1 MKKQHPVVAAI
12 MAFILAVILS
22 ATAMA
27 VSIPSPGKSYYV
39 YDGANILSDDTENY
53 IIARN
58 EKLYRKAAG
67 SQIVVVTVN
76 TTDDVEIRE
85 FADTLFTQWEIGNAE
100 KMNGLLLLLA
110 VDDDNYWVTQGG
122 GIQASLSSTK
132 IKNLLDNYL
141 EPYFVTGDYDRGVA
155 TVFSKF
161 VSSYEAMYSV
171 DLDATEAETG
181 DPDELEAK
189 AGNDVSAKIVTTVLI
204 VLILVV
210 FVAAV
215 IFVNRRL
222 KEQAKEKERRERAA
236 REQRKRRKAPA
247 LGTTYNPRGNSA
259 PNRSGPAP
267 RQGGPRRTGGG
278 NRPTGRR

>member
-1 MKKQHPVVAAI
+1 MKKQHPVVAAVT
-12 MAFILAVILS
+12 AFILAVILS

-27 VSIPSPGKSYYV
+27 VSIPSPSKSFYV
-39 YDGANILSDDTENY
+39 YDGADILSDDTENY

-58 EKLYRKAAG
+58 EKLREKASG
-67 SQIVVVTVN
+67 SEIVVVTVN

-85 FADTLFTQWEIGNAE
+85 YADTLFTQWEIGNAE

-122 GIQASLSSTK
+122 GIQVNLSSTR

-161 VSSYEAMYSV
+161 VSSYEAMYSI
-171 DLDATEAETG
+171 DLDATETVTG
-181 DPDELEAK
+181 DLEAN
-189 AGNDVSAKIVTTVLI
+189 AGKDVSAKIVTTVLV

-210 FVAAV
+210 FVSAV
-215 IFVNRRL
+215 IYVNRRL
-222 KEQAKEKERRERAA
+222 KEKERKKERQEKAA
-236 REQRKRRKAPA
+236 REQRRRKKAPS
-247 LGTTYNPRGNSA
+247 LGTTYSPRGNSA
-259 PNRSGPAP
+259 PRGAGQGP
-267 RQGGPRRTGGG
+267 RQGGVRRPNGG